1 MALEVTPRFNTAHPG
16 PPSRVN
22 HSGFKLANPTKF
34 TIVQAPIK
42 SLKLQPMQATLN
54 LCLICMLTLSGT
66 TSARTYL
73 AEHLFFGS
81 VNDNEGLPL
90 SDGSTP
96 IGDGLVATTLDGSY
110 NQQISLWSSGSY
122 GLRYARF
129 NIDLR
134 QKGRISPQGSSYY
147 LPTSGGSL
155 WQSSSGSWT
164 ENLGNEGFE
173 VQLALRKI
181 QEGSVPTNGFSP
193 STAGSPEVINWTL
206 IMPEHNRLGSANAIA
221 LGVIWIDTNQ
231 DGRIDSSDVIAFK
244 YAVGADTFAEM
255 DSVAELN
262 AAVPQ
267 VVTATPTATPVHTAE
282 IPEPNNYP
290 WIVGGLGFVYSLMR
304 RPQR

>member
-1 MALEVTPRFNTAHPG
+1 M
-16 PPSRVN
+16 
-22 HSGFKLANPTKF
+22 
-34 TIVQAPIK
+34 
-42 SLKLQPMQATLN
+42 QPTLN

-134 QKGRISPQGSSYY
+134 QKGRIAPQGSSYY

-221 LGVIWIDTNQ
+221 LGVLWVDNNRNSLL
-231 DGRIDSSDVIAFK
+231 DPSDAIAFK

-262 AAVPQ
+262 ATVPQ
-267 VVTATPTATPVHTAE
+267 TVTAKSDHYVD
-282 IPEPNNYP
+282 IPEPTTYP
-290 WIVGGLGFVYSLMR
+290 LIAGCLCFIYSVMR
-304 RPQR
+304 RRHR